1 MPDSIMQIGII
12 REEKVPVDHRVPI
25 TPAQVV
31 QIEKKFPKFRIKVQS
46 SSVRCYPDDDYREV
60 GVEIA
65 PSVKDCDV
73 LIGVKEVPISSLIAD
88 KTYLFFSHTI
98 KKQAYNR
105 NLLRAILEKKI
116 RLIDYEA
123 LINEHGHRIVA
134 FGRWAGIV
142 GAYNAIWAYGERYK
156 LFAIR
161 RVHDCFD
168 FEDLKTE
175 YSKVKLPSIKIVVTG
190 GGRVSKGVMEVLL
203 AMNIKMV
210 SPAAFIERVFDVP
223 VFCQL
228 NTRDYYKHKSG
239 ESFVRSSFYTSPEDY
254 ECDFLKYAQVADVL
268 IAGAYWDPRAPVLFE
283 REDVLKNNFKI
294 RIIADIT
301 CDIQGSIPSTLR
313 SSTIDEPIYDYNP
326 SEDVEELP
334 LTDEGNITV
343 MAVDNL
349 PCELSRDASVSFGE
363 ELISNV
369 LPYLLGDDTLGTIAK
384 ATVAEKGQLTSNYNY
399 LKDYVEGK

>member
-1 MPDSIMQIGII
+1 MIKIGII
-12 REEKVPVDHRVPI
+12 KEEKVPVDHRVPI
-25 TPAQVV
+25 TPAQAA
-31 QIEKKFPKFRIKVQS
+31 QIQRDFPKVQIKVQS
-46 SSVRCYPDDDYREV
+46 SSVRCYPDDDYRNE
-60 GVEIA
+60 GIEIVS
-65 PSVKDCDV
+65 SVKDCDI
-73 LIGVKEVPISSLIAD
+73 LMGVKEVPIPSLIED

-105 NLLRAILEKKI
+105 NLLRAVLDKKI

-142 GAYNAIWAYGERYK
+142 GAYNAIWTYGKRYS
-156 LFAIR
+156 LFAIK

-168 FEDLKTE
+168 FADLKSE
-175 YSKVKLPSIKIVVTG
+175 YPKVKLPSIKIVVTG
-190 GGRVSKGVMEVLL
+190 GGRVSKGAMEVLL

-228 NTRDYYKHKSG
+228 NTRDYCKHKEG
-239 ESFVRSSFYTSPEDY
+239 ESFIRSSFYTSPEGY
-254 ECDFLKYAQVADVL
+254 EGDFLKYAQVADVL
-268 IAGAYWDPRAPVLFE
+268 IAGAYWDPSAPVLFE

-313 SSTIDEPIYDYNP
+313 SSTIDDPIYDYNP
-326 SEDVEELP
+326 SEDIVELP
-334 LTDEGNITV
+334 LTDEANITV

-349 PCELSRDASVSFGE
+349 PCELSRDASESFGD
-363 ELISNV
+363 ELINNV
-369 LPYLLGDDTLGTIAK
+369 FPYLVGEDILGTIAK
-384 ATVAEKGQLTSNYNY
+384 ATVTEMGSLSDKYDY

>member
-1 MPDSIMQIGII
+1 MIQIGII
-12 REEKVPVDHRVPI
+12 REEKVPLDHRVPI
-25 TPAQVV
+25 TPAQAAE
-31 QIEKKFPKFRIKVQS
+31 IDKDFPEVTIKVQS
-46 SSVRCYPDDDYREV
+46 SSVRCYPDEDYRKR
-60 GVEIA
+60 GIEIV
-65 PSVKDCDV
+65 PSVIDCDI
-73 LIGVKEVPISSLIAD
+73 LMGVKEVPISSLIGD

-105 NLLRAILEKKI
+105 NLLCSVLEKNI

-123 LINEHGHRIVA
+123 LINEQGRRVVA

-142 GAYNAIWAYGERYK
+142 GAYNAIWTYGERYN
-156 LFAIR
+156 LFAIK
-161 RVHDCFD
+161 RVRDCFD

-175 YSKVKLPSIKIVVTG
+175 FSKVKLPSIKIVLTG
-190 GGRVSKGVMEVLL
+190 GGRVSKGAMEVLL

-228 NTRDYYKHKSG
+228 NSRDYCKHKFG
-239 ESFVRSSFYTSPEDY
+239 ESFVRSSFYASPEHY
-254 ECDFLKYAQVADVL
+254 EGDFLKYAKVADIL
-268 IAGAYWDPRAPVLFE
+268 IAGAYWDSKAPVLFE
-283 REDVLKNNFKI
+283 REDILKNNFKI

-301 CDIQGSIPSTLR
+301 CDIKGSIPSTLC

-326 SEDVEELP
+326 SEDVVELP

-349 PCELSRDASVSFGE
+349 PCELARDASESFGK
-363 ELISNV
+363 ELISKV
-369 LPYLLGDDTLGTIAK
+369 LPYLLGKDKFGIIAR
-384 ATVAEKGQLTSNYNY
+384 ATVAEKGRLSDKYNY
-399 LKDYVEGK
+399 LKNYVQGK

>member
-1 MPDSIMQIGII
+1 MIQIGII
-12 REEKVPVDHRVPI
+12 KEEKVPVDHRVPI
-25 TPAQVV
+25 TPAQSA
-31 QIEKKFPKFRIKVQS
+31 QIQRDFPKARIKVQS
-46 SSVRCYPDDDYREV
+46 SSVRCYPDEDYRKE
-60 GVEIA
+60 GIEIV
-65 PSVKDCDV
+65 PSVMDCDI
-73 LIGVKEVPISSLIAD
+73 LMGVKEVPIPSLIAD

-98 KKQAYNR
+98 KKQIYNR
-105 NLLRAILEKKI
+105 NLLRAILEKNI
-116 RLIDYEA
+116 RIIDYEA
-123 LINEHGHRIVA
+123 LLNEHGHRIVA

-142 GAYNAIWAYGERYK
+142 GAYNAIWTYGKRYN
-156 LFAIR
+156 LFTIK

-175 YSKVKLPSIKIVVTG
+175 YSKVRLPSIKIAVTG

-228 NTRDYYKHKSG
+228 NTRDYCKHKSG
-239 ESFVRSSFYTSPEDY
+239 ESFVRSSFYSSPEDY
-254 ECDFLKYAQVADVL
+254 QGDFLKYAQVADVL
-268 IAGAYWDPRAPVLFE
+268 IAGAYWDPRAPILFE

-313 SSTIDEPIYDYNP
+313 SCTIDEPIYDYNP
-326 SEDVEELP
+326 SEDVVELP
-334 LTDEGNITV
+334 LTDEANITV

-349 PCELSRDASVSFGE
+349 PCELSRDASESFGD
-363 ELISNV
+363 ELINNV
-369 LPYLLGDDTLGTIAK
+369 LPYLIGEDTLDRIAN
-384 ATVAEKGQLTSNYNY
+384 ATVAERGRLSSKYDY

>member
-1 MPDSIMQIGII
+1 MIKIGII
-12 REEKVPVDHRVPI
+12 KEEKVPVDHRVPI
-25 TPAQVV
+25 TPAQAA
-31 QIEKKFPKFRIKVQS
+31 QIQRDFPKVQIKVQS
-46 SSVRCYPDDDYREV
+46 SSVRCYADDDYRNE
-60 GVEIA
+60 GIEIVS
-65 PSVKDCDV
+65 SVKDCDI
-73 LIGVKEVPISSLIAD
+73 LMGVKEVPIPSLIED

-105 NLLRAILEKKI
+105 NLLRAVLDKKI

-142 GAYNAIWAYGERYK
+142 GAYNAIWTYGKRYS
-156 LFAIR
+156 LFAIK

-168 FEDLKTE
+168 FADLKSE
-175 YSKVKLPSIKIVVTG
+175 YPKVKLPSIKIVVTG
-190 GGRVSKGVMEVLL
+190 GGRVSKGAMEVLL

-228 NTRDYYKHKSG
+228 NTRDYCKHKSG
-239 ESFVRSSFYTSPEDY
+239 ESFIRSSFYTSPEEY
-254 ECDFLKYAQVADVL
+254 EGDFLKYAQVADVL

-313 SSTIDEPIYDYNP
+313 SSTIDDPIYDYNP
-326 SEDVEELP
+326 SEDVVELP
-334 LTDEGNITV
+334 LTDEANITV

-349 PCELSRDASVSFGE
+349 PCELSRDASESFGD
-363 ELISNV
+363 ELINNV
-369 LPYLLGDDTLGTIAK
+369 LPYLIGEDTLGTIAN
-384 ATVAEKGQLTSNYNY
+384 ATVAEKGRLSVKYDY

>member
-1 MPDSIMQIGII
+1 MIQIGII
-12 REEKVPVDHRVPI
+12 REEKVPLDHRVPI
-25 TPAQVV
+25 TPAQAA
-31 QIEKKFPKFRIKVQS
+31 QIDKDFPEVRIKVQS
-46 SSVRCYPDDDYREV
+46 SSVRCYPDEDYRKR
-60 GVEIA
+60 GIEIV
-65 PSVKDCDV
+65 PSVIDCDI
-73 LIGVKEVPISSLIAD
+73 LMGVKEVPISSLIGD

-105 NLLRAILEKKI
+105 NLLCSVLEKNI

-123 LINEHGHRIVA
+123 LINEQGRRVVA

-142 GAYNAIWAYGERYK
+142 GAYNAIWTYGERYN
-156 LFAIR
+156 LFAIK
-161 RVHDCFD
+161 RVRDCFD

-175 YSKVKLPSIKIVVTG
+175 FSKVKLPSIKIVLTG
-190 GGRVSKGVMEVLL
+190 GGRVSKGAMEVLL

-228 NTRDYYKHKSG
+228 NSRDYCKHKFG
-239 ESFVRSSFYTSPEDY
+239 ESFVRSSFYASPEHY
-254 ECDFLKYAQVADVL
+254 EGDFLKYAKVADIL
-268 IAGAYWDPRAPVLFE
+268 IAGAYWDSKAPVLFE
-283 REDVLKNNFKI
+283 REDILKNNFKI

-301 CDIQGSIPSTLR
+301 CDIRGSIPSTLR

-326 SEDVEELP
+326 SEDVVELP

-349 PCELSRDASVSFGE
+349 PCELARDASESFGK
-363 ELISNV
+363 ELISKV
-369 LPYLLGDDTLGTIAK
+369 LPYLLGKDKFGIIAR
-384 ATVAEKGQLTSNYNY
+384 ATVAEKGRLSDKYNY
-399 LKDYVEGK
+399 LKNYVQGK

>member
-1 MPDSIMQIGII
+1 M
-12 REEKVPVDHRVPI
+12 H
-25 TPAQVV
+25 
-31 QIEKKFPKFRIKVQS
+31 
-46 SSVRCYPDDDYREV
+46 
-60 GVEIA
+60 
-65 PSVKDCDV
+65 
-73 LIGVKEVPISSLIAD
+73 
-88 KTYLFFSHTI
+88 
-98 KKQAYNR
+98 
-105 NLLRAILEKKI
+105 AILEKTI
-116 RLIDYEA
+116 RIIDYEA
-123 LINEHGHRIVA
+123 LITEHGHRIVA

-142 GAYNAIWAYGERYK
+142 GAYNAIWTYGKRYN
-156 LFAIR
+156 LFTIK

-175 YSKVKLPSIKIVVTG
+175 YLKVKLPSIKIVITG

-228 NTRDYYKHKSG
+228 NTRDYCKHKSG
-239 ESFVRSSFYTSPEDY
+239 GSFVRSSFYSSPEDY
-254 ECDFLKYAQVADVL
+254 QGDFLKYAQVADVL

-313 SSTIDEPIYDYNP
+313 SCTIDEPIYDYNP
-326 SEDVEELP
+326 SEDVVELP
-334 LTDEGNITV
+334 LTDEANITV

-349 PCELSRDASVSFGE
+349 PCELSRNASESFGD
-363 ELISNV
+363 ELINNV
-369 LPYLLGDDTLGTIAK
+369 LPYLIGKDTLGRIAN
-384 ATVAEKGQLTSNYNY
+384 ATVAERGRLSSKYDL

>member
-1 MPDSIMQIGII
+1 MIQIGII
-12 REEKVPVDHRVPI
+12 REEKLPVDHRVPI
-25 TPAQVV
+25 TPEQAA
-31 QIEKKFPKFRIKVQS
+31 QIEKDFPGVKIKVQS
-46 SSVRCYPDDDYREV
+46 SGARCYPDDDYQER
-60 GVEIA
+60 GIEIV
-65 PSVKDCDV
+65 PSVIDCDI
-73 LIGVKEVPISSLIAD
+73 LMGVKEVPVSSLIGD

-105 NLLRAILEKKI
+105 NLLCSVLEKNI

-123 LINEHGHRIVA
+123 MINEHGHRVVA

-142 GAYNAIWAYGERYK
+142 GAYNAIWTYGERYK
-156 LFAIR
+156 LFSIK

-168 FEDLKTE
+168 FENLKIE
-175 YSKVKLPSIKIVVTG
+175 FSKVKLPSIKIVITG
-190 GGRVSKGVMEVLL
+190 GGRVSKGAMEVLL

-228 NTRDYYKHKSG
+228 NSRDYCKSKSG
-239 ESFVRSSFYTSPEDY
+239 ELFVRSSFYASPENY
-254 ECDFLKYAQVADVL
+254 EGDFLKYAKVADIL
-268 IAGAYWDPRAPVLFE
+268 IAGAYWDPKAPVLFE
-283 REDVLKNNFKI
+283 REDILKNNFKI

-301 CDIQGSIPSTLR
+301 CDIKGSIPSTLR

-326 SEDVEELP
+326 SEDVAELP

-349 PCELSRDASVSFGE
+349 PCELARDASESFGK

-369 LPYLLGDDTLGTIAK
+369 LPYLLGIDTFGIIAK
-384 ATVAEKGQLTSNYNY
+384 ATVAEKGRLSDRYNY

>member
-1 MPDSIMQIGII
+1 MIKIGII
-12 REEKVPVDHRVPI
+12 KEEKVPVDHRVPI
-25 TPAQVV
+25 TPAQAA
-31 QIEKKFPKFRIKVQS
+31 QIQRDFPKVQIKVQS
-46 SSVRCYPDDDYREV
+46 SSVRCYPDDDYRNE
-60 GVEIA
+60 GIEIVS
-65 PSVKDCDV
+65 SVKDCDI
-73 LIGVKEVPISSLIAD
+73 LMGVKEVPIPSLIED

-105 NLLRAILEKKI
+105 NLLRAVLDKKI

-142 GAYNAIWAYGERYK
+142 GAYNAIWTYGKRYS
-156 LFAIR
+156 LFAIK

-168 FEDLKTE
+168 FADLKSE
-175 YSKVKLPSIKIVVTG
+175 YPKVKLPSIKIVVTG
-190 GGRVSKGVMEVLL
+190 GGRVSKGAMEVLL

-228 NTRDYYKHKSG
+228 NTRDYCKHKEG
-239 ESFVRSSFYTSPEDY
+239 ESFIRSSFYTSPEGY
-254 ECDFLKYAQVADVL
+254 EGDFLKYAQVADVL
-268 IAGAYWDPRAPVLFE
+268 IAGAYWDPSAPVLFE

-313 SSTIDEPIYDYNP
+313 SSTIDDPIYDYNP
-326 SEDVEELP
+326 SEDIVELP
-334 LTDEGNITV
+334 LTDEANITV

-349 PCELSRDASVSFGE
+349 PCELSRDASESFGD
-363 ELISNV
+363 ELINNV
-369 LPYLLGDDTLGTIAK
+369 FPYLVGEDILGTIAK
-384 ATVAEKGQLTSNYNY
+384 ATVTEMGSLSDKYDY
-399 LKDYVEGK
+399 LKAYVEGK

>member
-1 MPDSIMQIGII
+1 MIKIGII
-12 REEKVPVDHRVPI
+12 KEEKVPVDHRVPI
-25 TPAQVV
+25 TPAQAT
-31 QIEKKFPKFRIKVQS
+31 QIQRDFPKVQIKVQS
-46 SSVRCYPDDDYREV
+46 SSVRCYPDDDYRNENI
-60 GVEIA
+60 EIVS
-65 PSVKDCDV
+65 SVKDCDI
-73 LIGVKEVPISSLIAD
+73 LMGVKEVPIPCLIED

-105 NLLRAILEKKI
+105 NLLRAVLGKKI

-142 GAYNAIWAYGERYK
+142 GAYNAIWTYGKRYN
-156 LFAIR
+156 LFAIK

-168 FEDLKTE
+168 FSDLKSE
-175 YSKVKLPSIKIVVTG
+175 YPKVKLPSIKIVVTG
-190 GGRVSKGVMEVLL
+190 GGRVSKGAMEVLL

-228 NTRDYYKHKSG
+228 NTRDYCKHKAG
-239 ESFVRSSFYTSPEDY
+239 ESFIRSSFYTSPEGY
-254 ECDFLKYAQVADVL
+254 EGDFLKYAQVADVL

-313 SSTIDEPIYDYNP
+313 SSTIDDPIYDYNP
-326 SEDVEELP
+326 SEDVVELP
-334 LTDEGNITV
+334 LTDEANITV

-349 PCELSRDASVSFGE
+349 PCELSRDASESFGD
-363 ELISNV
+363 ELINNV
-369 LPYLLGDDTLGTIAK
+369 LPYLIGEDTLGTIAN
-384 ATVAEKGQLTSNYNY
+384 ATVAEKGRLSGKYDY

>member
-1 MPDSIMQIGII
+1 MIKIGII
-12 REEKVPVDHRVPI
+12 KEEKVPVDHRVPI
-25 TPAQVV
+25 TPAQAA
-31 QIEKKFPKFRIKVQS
+31 QIQRDFPKVQIKVQS
-46 SSVRCYPDDDYREV
+46 SSVRCYPDDDYRNE
-60 GVEIA
+60 GIEIVS
-65 PSVKDCDV
+65 SVKDCDI
-73 LIGVKEVPISSLIAD
+73 LMGVKEVPIPSLIED

-105 NLLRAILEKKI
+105 NLLRAVLDKKI

-142 GAYNAIWAYGERYK
+142 GAYNAIWTYGKRYS
-156 LFAIR
+156 LFAIK

-168 FEDLKTE
+168 FADLKSE
-175 YSKVKLPSIKIVVTG
+175 YPKVKLPSIKIVVTG
-190 GGRVSKGVMEVLL
+190 GGRVSKGAMEVLL

-228 NTRDYYKHKSG
+228 NTRDYCKHKEG
-239 ESFVRSSFYTSPEDY
+239 ESFIRSSFYTSPEGY
-254 ECDFLKYAQVADVL
+254 EGDFLKYAQVADVL
-268 IAGAYWDPRAPVLFE
+268 IAGAYWDPSAPVLFE

-313 SSTIDEPIYDYNP
+313 SSTIDDPIYDYNP
-326 SEDVEELP
+326 SEDIVELP
-334 LTDEGNITV
+334 LTDEANITV

-349 PCELSRDASVSFGE
+349 PCELSREASESFGD
-363 ELISNV
+363 ELINNV
-369 LPYLLGDDTLGTIAK
+369 FPYLVGEDILGTIAK
-384 ATVAEKGQLTSNYNY
+384 ATVTEMGSLSDKYDY
-399 LKDYVEGK
+399 LKAYVEGK

>member
-1 MPDSIMQIGII
+1 MTQIGII
-12 REEKVPVDHRVPI
+12 REETVPLDHRVPI
-25 TPAQVV
+25 TPAQAA
-31 QIEKKFPKFRIKVQS
+31 QIDKDFPEVRIKVQS
-46 SSVRCYPDDDYREV
+46 SSARCYPDEDYRKR
-60 GVEIA
+60 GLEIV
-65 PSVKDCDV
+65 PSVIDCDI
-73 LIGVKEVPISSLIAD
+73 LMGVKEVPISSLIGD

-105 NLLRAILEKKI
+105 NLLCSVLEKNI

-123 LINEHGHRIVA
+123 LINEQGRRVVA

-142 GAYNAIWAYGERYK
+142 GAYNAIWTYGERYK
-156 LFAIR
+156 LFAIK
-161 RVHDCFD
+161 RVRDCFD

-175 YSKVKLPSIKIVVTG
+175 FSKVKLPSIKIVLTG
-190 GGRVSKGVMEVLL
+190 GGRVSKGAMEVLL

-228 NTRDYYKHKSG
+228 NSRDYCKHKFG
-239 ESFVRSSFYTSPEDY
+239 ESFVRSSFYASPEHY
-254 ECDFLKYAQVADVL
+254 EGDFLKYAKVADIL
-268 IAGAYWDPRAPVLFE
+268 IAGAYWDPKAPVLFE
-283 REDVLKNNFKI
+283 REDILKNNFKI

-301 CDIQGSIPSTLR
+301 CDIRGSIPSTLR

-326 SEDVEELP
+326 SEDVVELP

-349 PCELSRDASVSFGE
+349 PCELARDASESFRK
-363 ELISNV
+363 ELISKV
-369 LPYLLGDDTLGTIAK
+369 LPYLLGKDKFGIIAR
-384 ATVAEKGQLTSNYNY
+384 ATVAEKGRLSDKYNY
-399 LKDYVEGK
+399 LKNYVQGK

>member
-1 MPDSIMQIGII
+1 MIQIGII
-12 REEKVPVDHRVPI
+12 REEKVPLDHRVPI
-25 TPAQVV
+25 TPAQAAE
-31 QIEKKFPKFRIKVQS
+31 IDKDFPEVRIKVQS
-46 SSVRCYPDDDYREV
+46 SSVRCYPDEDYRKR
-60 GVEIA
+60 GIEIV
-65 PSVKDCDV
+65 PSVIDCDI
-73 LIGVKEVPISSLIAD
+73 LMGVKEVPISSLIGD

-105 NLLRAILEKKI
+105 NLLCSVLEKNI

-123 LINEHGHRIVA
+123 LINEQGRRVVA

-142 GAYNAIWAYGERYK
+142 GAYNAIWTYGERYK
-156 LFAIR
+156 LFAIK
-161 RVHDCFD
+161 RVRDCFD

-175 YSKVKLPSIKIVVTG
+175 FSKVKLPSIKIVVTG
-190 GGRVSKGVMEVLL
+190 GGRVSKGAMEVLL

-228 NTRDYYKHKSG
+228 NSRDYCKHKFG
-239 ESFVRSSFYTSPEDY
+239 ESFVRSSFYASPEHY
-254 ECDFLKYAQVADVL
+254 EGDFLKYAKVADIL
-268 IAGAYWDPRAPVLFE
+268 IAGAYWDSKAPVLFE
-283 REDVLKNNFKI
+283 REDILKNNFKI

-301 CDIQGSIPSTLR
+301 CDIRGSIPSTLR

-326 SEDVEELP
+326 SEDVVELP

-349 PCELSRDASVSFGE
+349 PCELARDASESFGK
-363 ELISNV
+363 ELSSKV
-369 LPYLLGDDTLGTIAK
+369 LPYLLGKDKFGIIAR
-384 ATVAEKGQLTSNYNY
+384 ATVAEKGRLSDKYNY
-399 LKDYVEGK
+399 LKNYVQGK